1 MGAMRIWKTILSA
14 CSLLFLAVA
23 PPGTADVHAAEI
35 QTLEIVTKSGVRA
48 FVVEMAVT
56 EAELNRGL
64 MHRTELPEGRG
75 MLFDFKREQ
84 QITMWMKNT
93 PLSLDMIFI
102 QANGTILRIAE
113 NTVPQSLATI
123 GSGGPARAVLEVVA
137 GTARKMGIAPGD
149 RVVHPIFR
157 GR

>member
-1 MGAMRIWKTILSA
+1 MGAMSIWKIVLAAS
-14 CSLLFLAVA
+14 SLLFLAVV
-23 PPGTADVHAAEI
+23 PPGTAHVRAAEL
-35 QTLEIVTKSGVRA
+35 QPLEIVTKSGVRPFA
-48 FVVEMAVT
+48 VELAAT

-75 MLFDFKREQ
+75 MLFDFKRDQ
-84 QITMWMKNT
+84 PLSMWMKNT

-102 QANGTILRIAE
+102 SGNGAIVRIAE
-113 NTVPQSLATI
+113 NTTPFSTLTI
-123 GSGGPARAVLEVVA
+123 NSGGPARAVLEVIG
-137 GTARKMGIAPGD
+137 GTARKLGISTGD

>member
-14 CSLLFLAVA
+14 CSLLFLAVI

-75 MLFDFKREQ
+75 MLFDFKRDQ
-84 QITMWMKNT
+84 PITMWMKNT

-102 QANGTILRIAE
+102 GGNGAIVRVAE
-113 NTVPQSLATI
+113 NTTPQSTLTI
-123 GSGGPARAVLEVVA
+123 SSGRPARAVLEVIA
-137 GTARKMGIAPGD
+137 GTARKLGISTGD
-149 RVVHPIFR
+149 RVVHPMFR